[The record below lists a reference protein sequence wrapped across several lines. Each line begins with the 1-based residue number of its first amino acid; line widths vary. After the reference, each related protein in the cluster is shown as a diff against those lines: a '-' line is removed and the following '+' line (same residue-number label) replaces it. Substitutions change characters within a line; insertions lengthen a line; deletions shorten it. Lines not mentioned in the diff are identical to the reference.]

1 MADSM
6 THAQTSIAGRVT
18 HSDGAGHVAHARV
31 TLRQVQT
38 QTQDGSSNE
47 LPVATTRTDEEG
59 RFRFGGLDANATY
72 LLRATAFGV
81 TAEET
86 SLQLRAG
93 GTTERTLDL
102 ALGFKLESGV
112 YTDATREALVSRA
125 VVGRRLVMQVKW
137 DLSQEPK
144 EIRWKPPA
152 GASAVEVSDR
162 EIELVF
168 GRSGRARIDAIA
180 YEPDNVISNQAAERD
195 RDRDGDQDRDR
206 GRDRDRDG
214 ARHRDD
220 DRFRNAEA
228 RTSAEIVVSE
238 PEVQTIRG
246 NVGVSLQR
254 TGSEPTLDQAL
265 WVAIRN
271 RTGAIGFQRYRG
283 FINNVLGW
291 DRYDRLSPVL
301 QRRIQDL
308 GTHLHGVGAYKI
320 LKFATEIFLLC
331 ECGVRLQ
338 NCRGES
344 DPPNLLEE
352 SARLGQPVTA
362 AMLAERLDDYLGAS
376 EQLPYLR
383 RVVEASFP
391 ELERVASA
399 REHVVIGSR
408 IHEPCLLE
416 LFWCYWHEEG
426 MLMQT
431 MNAISKRFQNVRRA
445 GDRDPLLNLEIDP
458 LRPVNN
464 LLWGFIQDEQN
475 RLTVARRGYEYLHE
489 YGLAIYGK
497 AAPLMPA
504 AAEVRSKFLEAFHN
518 LLRQSAV
525 FFKEDFQ
532 TTVIADGFPLLNA
545 LREVHLI
552 LAQGAHNQFGDMP
565 WTARSEMLIAEYILS
580 RPEIRDFLQSRV
592 MVPYKEPWM
601 AQVDMMKSIQGWS
614 DVTVTHFRDLG
625 VFGEQLLL
633 SIRYGDW
640 IDINDENAAKNWA
653 RYWRSEIQGY
663 MHAYRAATG
672 IDLTNPDSVD
682 ATVPALLL
690 QKRTMQQRMR

>member
-6 THAQTSIAGRVT
+6 TTPQPTIVGRVIHDRDQGPEELGVIAGATVNLTAFVT
-18 HSDGAGHVAHARV
+18 QAQGGE
-31 TLRQVQT
+31 
-38 QTQDGSSNE
+38 GSE
-47 LPVATTRTDEEG
+47 RLVATAVTDEDG
-59 RFRFGGLDANATY
+59 RFGFTVPPGSGPYIVRCQ
-72 LLRATAFGV
+72 AFDV
-81 TAEET
+81 TVEQRDVQAY
-86 SLQLRAG
+86 AG
-93 GTTERTLDL
+93 GGQPVVLDFE
-102 ALGFKLESGV
+102 LGFLLSPQE
-112 YTDATREALVSRA
+112 YTSDQRIVRASRA
-125 VVGRRLVMQVKW
+125 VVGRHFVMRAGW
-137 DLSQEPK
+137 TPSDPPK
-144 EIRWKPPA
+144 EVLWKPPA
-152 GASAVEVSDR
+152 GAGAIQLSDL
-162 EIELVF
+162 EIELMF
-168 GRSGRARIDAIA
+168 ARSGRARIEAVA
-180 YEPDNVISNQAAERD
+180 VERVGTFGREP
-195 RDRDGDQDRDR
+195 
-206 GRDRDRDG
+206 
-214 ARHRDD
+214 AR
-220 DRFRNAEA
+220 A
-228 RTSAEIVVSE
+228 RASADIIVSE
-238 PEVQTIRG
+238 AEVQAISG
-246 NVGVSLQR
+246 NVGVTLQR

-338 NCRGES
+338 NCRGEG

-352 SARLGQPVTA
+352 SARLGEPVTA
-362 AMLAERLDDYLGAS
+362 AMLAQRLDDYLGAS

-383 RVVEASFP
+383 RVVEAAFP

-416 LFWCYWHEEG
+416 LFWSYWHEEG

-431 MNAISKRFQNVRRA
+431 MNAISHRFQNVRRA

-545 LREVHLI
+545 LKEVHLI

-625 VFGEQLLL
+625 VFGEQLML

-640 IDINDENAAKNWA
+640 IDVNDENAAKNWA

-672 IDLTNPDSVD
+672 IDLTNPDTID
-682 ATVPALLL
+682 ATVPALLI
-690 QKRTMQQRMR
+690 QKRTMQQRVR

>member
-1 MADSM
+1 M
-6 THAQTSIAGRVT
+6 
-18 HSDGAGHVAHARV
+18 
-31 TLRQVQT
+31 
-38 QTQDGSSNE
+38 
-47 LPVATTRTDEEG
+47 
-59 RFRFGGLDANATY
+59 
-72 LLRATAFGV
+72 
-81 TAEET
+81 
-86 SLQLRAG
+86 RAG
-93 GTTERTLDL
+93 WSPSE
-102 ALGFKLESGV
+102 
-112 YTDATREALVSRA
+112 
-125 VVGRRLVMQVKW
+125 Q
-137 DLSQEPK
+137 PK
-144 EIRWKPPA
+144 EILWKPPA
-152 GASAVEVSDR
+152 GAGATQLSDF
-162 EIELVF
+162 EIELMF
-168 GRSGRARIDAIA
+168 ARSGRARIEAVA
-180 YEPDNVISNQAAERD
+180 VERPGTFGREP
-195 RDRDGDQDRDR
+195 
-206 GRDRDRDG
+206 
-214 ARHRDD
+214 AR
-220 DRFRNAEA
+220 A
-228 RTSAEIVVSE
+228 RTSADIVVSE
-238 PEVQTIRG
+238 PEVQSITG
-246 NVGVSLQR
+246 NLGVTLQR
-254 TGSEPTLDQAL
+254 TGSEPTRDQAL

-271 RTGAIGFQRYRG
+271 RTSAIAFPRYRL

-291 DRYDRLSPVL
+291 DRSDRLTPAL

-308 GTHLHGVGAYKI
+308 SSHLHGVGAYKF

-344 DPPNLLEE
+344 DPPDLLEE
-352 SARLGQPVTA
+352 SARLGEPVTA
-362 AMLAERLDDYLGAS
+362 AMLAQRLEDYLGAS

-416 LFWCYWHEEG
+416 LIWSYWHEEG

-431 MNAISKRFQNVRRA
+431 MNAISQRFQNVRRL

-504 AAEVRSKFLEAFHN
+504 AADVRSKFLEAFHN
-518 LLRQSAV
+518 LLHRAAV

-545 LREVHLI
+545 LKEVHLI

-565 WTARSEMLIAEYILS
+565 WTARTEMLVAQYILS

-601 AQVDMMKSIQGWS
+601 PQVDMMKSIQGWS

-633 SIRYGDW
+633 GVRYGDW
-640 IDINDENAAKNWA
+640 IDINDVNSAKNWA

-663 MHAYRAATG
+663 IHAYRAATG
-672 IDLTNPDSVD
+672 IDLTNPDTVD

-690 QKRTMQQRMR
+690 QKRTVMPQRAR